1 MQTNVRQTG
10 ETTQTRDALTKRVER
25 AIGELFP
32 DTQLM
37 VTHCQL
43 RGITKSELDQVFV
56 QARRAAIID
65 FAAETIG
72 ETIKAAAN

>member
-1 MQTNVRQTG
+1 MQTNVRQTADTG
-10 ETTQTRDALTKRVER
+10 QAREALTKRVER

-56 QARRAAIID
+56 QARRAAIVD

>member
-1 MQTNVRQTG
+1 MQTNVRQTAESG
-10 ETTQTRDALTKRVER
+10 DAREVLTKRVER

-43 RGITKSELDQVFV
+43 RGITKSELDQVFD

-72 ETIKAAAN
+72 ASIKAAAN

>member
-1 MQTNVRQTG
+1 MQTNVQQTADISQAR
-10 ETTQTRDALTKRVER
+10 EALTKRVER

-72 ETIKAAAN
+72 ATIKAAAN

>member
-1 MQTNVRQTG
+1 MQTNVRQT
-10 ETTQTRDALTKRVER
+10 EDSSQARAALSKRVER

-37 VTHCQL
+37 VTHYQL
-43 RGITKSELDQVFV
+43 RGFTKSDLDQVFIE
-56 QARRAAIID
+56 ARRAAIID

-72 ETIKAAAN
+72 TAIKDVVA